1 MLECV
6 RVHIRNNKHSNIT
19 KFYERIVKK
28 KKGSSKA
35 AVAAAAKMLKVAY
48 WVMKERRERISKS

>member
-19 KFYERIVKK
+19 KFYERLVKK